1 MKAKVGDK
9 VVNVIPDD
17 GRFLDL
23 SDMTYYD
30 AADLSFDFDDDCWGA
45 FRREAAKDILC
56 SVISGGIAAG
66 GRGFVNERQSLV
78 ASSIEVADE
87 LIKQLKEGE
96 K

>member
-1 MKAKVGDK
+1 MKAKVGNR

-30 AADLSFDFDDDCWGA
+30 AADLSFDFDDDWQA

-56 SVISGGIAAG
+56 ALVSRTALGEDIVMISV
-66 GRGFVNERQSLV
+66 EY
-78 ASSIEVADE
+78 ADK
-87 LIKQLKEGE
+87 LITKLKED
-96 K
+96 

>member
-1 MKAKVGDK
+1 MKAKVGNR

-17 GRFLDL
+17 GRYLDL

-30 AADLSFDFDDDCWGA
+30 AADLSFDFNDDWQA

-56 SVISGGIAAG
+56 SVLSGGIAAG
-66 GRGFVNERQSLV
+66 AMGFVNEKESLV
-78 ASSIEVADE
+78 ASAIGVTDE
-87 LIKQLKEGE
+87 LIKQLKEDE